1 VRRSLPVIA
10 ALVAVLL
17 LAACTDD
24 AQQAEPSDPFT
35 NSPTEATPTFSGGGT
50 PSSAAVSPT
59 PPAIPDPPPKTKGPA
74 NATCVQGWV
83 TPQAGTPMFTDPLG
97 VIRRTAPVAGDFEVV
112 DMRMFVGPESPP
124 SVGDE
129 AKGYLQDIRRW
140 YIKLF
145 VPSDLRYQGR
155 FIVEQRVFGRGVAA
169 VAPYDTEGFSS
180 PDWSGFQYDSAKR
193 MPKLYPGLPGAWSG
207 VRYDFVRGGAGLSIP
222 GLPDEVT
229 GCLDGT

>member
-1 VRRSLPVIA
+1 
-10 ALVAVLL
+10 
-17 LAACTDD
+17 
-24 AQQAEPSDPFT
+24 
-35 NSPTEATPTFSGGGT
+35 
-50 PSSAAVSPT
+50 
-59 PPAIPDPPPKTKGPA
+59 
-74 NATCVQGWV
+74 
-83 TPQAGTPMFTDPLG
+83 
-97 VIRRTAPVAGDFEVV
+97 
-112 DMRMFVGPESPP
+112 
-124 SVGDE
+124 
-129 AKGYLQDIRRW
+129 
-140 YIKLF
+140 

-193 MPKLYPGLPGAWSG
+193 MPKLYPGLPGARSG